1 MKLDDINR
9 SIDLLKTLQDYLN
22 GLEYNISSYSNQILV
37 KVLPI
42 LQDEKIRLENSG
54 VEINC
59 PKIKI
64 FTNLDA
70 KNNKQTVE
78 EYMNYCLRELVIN
91 NYKIIEYGKIDEQYA
106 DDNTRVIYFY
116 IKYTD

>member
-1 MKLDDINR
+1 MKLDDINK
-9 SIDLLKTLQDYLN
+9 SIDLLKTLQNYLN
-22 GLEYNISSYSNQILV
+22 GLEYNVSSYSNQILV

-42 LQDEKIRLENSG
+42 LQDEKARLESSN

-64 FTNLDA
+64 FTNQDA

-78 EYMNYCLRELVIN
+78 EYMNYCLRELVVN

-106 DDNTRVIYFY
+106 DDNTRIVYFF